1 MFIREIKENDDPMEV
16 RKDWAAYKRNVRRER
31 EQRMAVMIVAIGL
44 VGGLLIAACSFAVK
58 VRRDAAERKALVE
71 MIGGVK

>member
-16 RKDWAAYKRNVRRER
+16 RQDWAAYKREKRRER
-31 EQRMAVMIVAIGL
+31 EQRAQMMIVAFFL
-44 VGGLLIAACSFAVK
+44 VLGFAFVVGSFIVK
-58 VRRDAAERKALVE
+58 VRRDAAERKAAIE